1 MNKVCAWTGRKFRY
15 RWITL
20 CIMFITIVKIV
31 LRAGCS
37 LEKLSCTG
45 RLAQADCPNKE
56 SKKA

>member
-20 CIMFITIVKIV
+20 CIMFITIVKTV
-31 LRAGCS
+31 LRTGCS
-37 LEKLSCTG
+37 LEKLSCTD
-45 RLAQADCPNKE
+45 RSAAADCLHKE